1 MRDQVGID
9 HEIAAL
15 AQRQH
20 GFVAHGQ
27 LIALGLSGS
36 AIGRRASAGRL
47 HRRHRGVYSVGH
59 RRVGI
64 EGTWWAAVLAYAPD
78 GVLSH
83 ASAGAAWAIM
93 RSGALH
99 VTASSGR
106 MRRRGIVFHQRR
118 LPADE
123 ITALRGLPLTTPART
138 LLDVAA
144 SGLNRTR
151 LELAVDAAERQRLLD
166 FADLHELL
174 ARYPGRPGTPSL
186 KAVLAEYSDP
196 HDVRSELEALLV
208 ELCHARGLP
217 RPSENCSIEGRER
230 DFSWPSRRL
239 VVEADSYAW
248 HRSPAAL
255 NADRERDVELTLA
268 GWRVLR
274 FTHAQITRRR
284 EWVADAILDALSRLD
299 PAQRD

>member
-1 MRDQVGID
+1 MRDQVATD
-9 HEIAAL
+9 VLIASL
-15 AQRQH
+15 ADRQH
-20 GFVAHGQ
+20 GVVAHAQ
-27 LIALGLSGS
+27 LLDLGLSTS
-36 AIGRRASAGRL
+36 AIGRRVKGGRL
-47 HRRHRGVYSVGH
+47 HRRYRGVYTVGH
-59 RRVGI
+59 RRTGI
-64 EGTWWAAVLAYAPD
+64 EGAWWAAVLAYAPD

-83 ASAGAAWAIM
+83 LAAGAAWAIA
-93 RSGALH
+93 RSSALH
-99 VTASSGR
+99 VTVLQNDRAHRAGITVHH
-106 MRRRGIVFHQRR
+106 RRSVPPDEVTRR
-118 LPADE
+118 D
-123 ITALRGLPLTTPART
+123 GLPITTPART
-138 LLDVAA
+138 LLDLSA

-151 LELAVDAAERQRLLD
+151 IELAVDAAERQRLLD

-230 DFSWPSRRL
+230 DFAWPSRRL

-284 EWVADAILDALSRLD
+284 EWVAHAILDALSRFEL
-299 PAQRD
+299 A